1 MLEKIV
7 KYVKIAFTN
16 RFIPLG
22 YGVAGIS
29 LGSIFADGKIN
40 SRDKYSLLIGGFATL
55 ISLTASEDE
64 HRKYK
69 NIEQICKNEGF
80 IEKIMKDKDYRRK
93 AKIYAAES
101 GRMNEFAEAL
111 KRYEG

>member
-16 RFIPLG
+16 RIITLG

-29 LGSIFADGKIN
+29 LIAILSDGKIN
-40 SRDKYSLLIGGFATL
+40 SRDKYSLLIGGLATL

-64 HRKYK
+64 HRIYK
-69 NIEQICKNEGF
+69 NIEQICANHGF
-80 IEKIMKDKDYRRK
+80 IGKIMENKNYRRK
-93 AKIYAAES
+93 AEIYAAEN
-101 GRMNEFAEAL
+101 GRLDEFQEAL
-111 KRYEG
+111 KRYER